1 MEKKT
6 YVIVGGSSGIGLEM
20 ARRLSAEGHRLVV
33 ASRTADELEG
43 LAGVTHIPLDI
54 TADNLPADALPPK
67 LDGMVYCPGSIRLRP
82 FRALKPDD
90 FLADYRINVLGAV
103 RSLQACLPALKKAGD
118 GASVVFFSTVAV
130 QTGMPFHASIASAKG
145 AVEGLTRSLAAEL
158 APKIRVNAVAPSL
171 TDTPL
176 AATLLGSDEKRR
188 AADDRH
194 PLKRIGQP
202 GNIAAAALFL
212 LGESGA
218 WVTGQI
224 LHVDGGMGALRT
236 FK

>member
-6 YVIVGGSSGIGLEM
+6 YIMVGGSSGIGLEM
-20 ARRLSAEGHRLVV
+20 IRRLSAEGHGVIL
-33 ASRTADELEG
+33 ASRTADKLEG

-54 TADNLPADALPPK
+54 TADTLPTDALPPK

-90 FLADYRINVLGAV
+90 FLADYQINVLGAV
-103 RSLQACLPALKKAGD
+103 RSLQACLPALKKADD

-202 GNIAAAALFL
+202 GDIAAAALFL

-224 LHVDGGMGALRT
+224 LHVDGGMGAMRT

>member
-1 MEKKT
+1 MKKKT

-20 ARRLSAEGHRLVV
+20 TRRLSAEGHQVVV
-33 ASRTADELEG
+33 ASRTADKLEG

-54 TADNLPADALPPK
+54 TADTLSADALPPK

-90 FLADYRINVLGAV
+90 FLADYQINVLGAV
-103 RSLQACLPALKKAGD
+103 RSLQACLPALKKAG
-118 GASVVFFSTVAV
+118 GVASVVLFSTVAV

-145 AVEGLTRSLAAEL
+145 AVEGLARSLAAEL

-176 AATLLGSDEKRR
+176 AASLLGSDEKRR

-202 GNIAAAALFL
+202 GDIAAAALLL
-212 LGESGA
+212 LGEAGA

-224 LHVDGGMGALRT
+224 LHVDGGMGTLRT

>member
-1 MEKKT
+1 MENKT
-6 YVIVGGSSGIGLEM
+6 YFVVGGTSGIGAEITRGLGSRGHNVIVGSR
-20 ARRLSAEGHRLVV
+20 AAEGMEAHSGVSHVV
-33 ASRTADELEG
+33 WDATAD
-43 LAGVTHIPLDI
+43 A
-54 TADNLPADALPPK
+54 LPADALPEK
-67 LDGMVYCPGSIRLRP
+67 LDGMVYCPGTIRLRP
-82 FRALKPDD
+82 FRALKPED
-90 FLADYRINVLGAV
+90 FLSDFQINLVGAV
-103 RSLQACLPALKKAGD
+103 RSIQACLPALKKAED
-118 GASVVFFSTVAV
+118 GAGIVLFSTVAV

-176 AATLLGSDEKRR
+176 AGDLLGNEAKRK

-194 PLKRIGQP
+194 PLKRIGRP
-202 GNIAAAALFL
+202 TDIAAAAFFL
-212 LGESGA
+212 LEGAGA